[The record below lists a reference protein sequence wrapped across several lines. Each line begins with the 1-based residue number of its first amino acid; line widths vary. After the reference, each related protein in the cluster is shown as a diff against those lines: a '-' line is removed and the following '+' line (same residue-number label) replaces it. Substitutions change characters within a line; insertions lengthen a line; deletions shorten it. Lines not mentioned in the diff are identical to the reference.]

1 MAAAVAKASRHVYLR
16 ARVQESRIVTT
27 ATRNET
33 NSRLYLLGAI
43 LVIWCA
49 IICLRLVYLQVFRYG
64 DFEQRAQHQQQR
76 TTEVSAKRGIIYD
89 RAGRELAMSVLV
101 DSVFAVPTDIPDLAQ
116 TISLITRITK
126 ADPREVLAKCK
137 ASRTFCW
144 VARKADA
151 ETAARIRSMNLRGI
165 YFQKESKRFYPKR
178 ELAAQVIG
186 YVGTDDEGLSGI
198 EREYEDRLHGKPGR
212 MLISVDARRKYFGSV
227 EKQPEPGENIVLTLD
242 EKIQYIAERELE
254 TAMQQSH
261 AESGTVVVE
270 NPHTGEILALAN
282 RPTFNPNLSRE
293 IKPQKLKN
301 HAVSD
306 VYEPGSTFKVV
317 TISAALEEKLTNPN
331 EIFDCQMGSIVFNGM
346 RIRDSRPHGLLSVS
360 DVLAESSDVGAI
372 KIALRLGEDRFY
384 KYIRAFGFGQT
395 TGVELPGETRGLT
408 KAVNRWSKVS
418 IAAISMGQEIGIT
431 PLQLVGL
438 VSTMANDGVW
448 VAPRIVAATTEPQ
461 GSPQMV
467 AFHPA
472 DQRRVVSP
480 FTAAQMRQMMQ
491 RVVLHGT
498 GKKAVLEGYTSA
510 GKTGTAQKVDPA
522 THTYSRTKYVASFAG
537 FAPINNPVITVAV
550 ILDSAV
556 GLHQGGQVAAPV
568 FQRIAQQVL
577 EYQHTPHDVD
587 LPSNREVFLAQRR
600 VKDQDLAEGSPDRLG
615 DSLEVADASAPEPKS
630 APVAP
635 IKPIPAIASAGVI
648 PAAMR
653 RHETASS
660 ATTETRV
667 SVSARQSSLDTPVE
681 GTVVLDVE
689 QGGIV
694 VPSFAGKSVRS
705 AIEIAEE
712 TGLDLDAVGSGVARE
727 QSPPAGSHVAAG
739 SRVTVRFGR

>member
-1 MAAAVAKASRHVYLR
+1 
-16 ARVQESRIVTT
+16 VTT
-27 ATRNET
+27 ATRNES

-43 LVIWCA
+43 LVFWCA
-49 IICLRLVYLQVFRYG
+49 VICLRLVYLQVFRYG

-76 TTEVSAKRGIIYD
+76 STEVSAKRGIIYD
-89 RAGRELAMSVLV
+89 RAGRELAMSVSV

-116 TISLITRITK
+116 TISLIARIAK

-151 ETAARIRSMNLRGI
+151 ETAARIRSLNLRGI

-198 EREYEDRLHGKPGR
+198 EREYEDKLHGKPGR

-242 EKIQYIAERELE
+242 EKIQYIVERELE
-254 TAMQQSH
+254 TAMQQTH

-282 RPTFNPNLSRE
+282 QPTFNPNLSRE

-306 VYEPGSTFKVV
+306 VYEPGSTFKLV
-317 TISAALEEKLTNPN
+317 TISAALEEKLTRPD
-331 EIFDCQMGSIVFNGM
+331 EMFDCQMGSIIINGR
-346 RIRDSRPHGLLSVS
+346 RIHDWKPFGVLPVS
-360 DVLAESSDVGAI
+360 GILANSSDVGAI
-372 KIALRLGEDRFY
+372 KIALRLGDERLY
-384 KYIRAFGFGQT
+384 KYIRAFGFGQQ
-395 TGVELPGETRGLT
+395 TGIELPGETRGLA
-408 KAVNRWSKVS
+408 KPLSRWSKVS
-418 IAAISMGQEIGIT
+418 IGAISMGQEIGIS
-431 PLQLVGL
+431 PLQLTAM
-438 VSTMANDGVW
+438 VSSIANDGVL
-448 VAPRIVAATTEPQ
+448 VAPRILAATTQPQ
-461 GSPQMV
+461 SAPGMI
-467 AFHPA
+467 AFHPS
-472 DQRRVVSP
+472 DEHRVLSP
-480 FTAAQMRQMMQ
+480 MTAAQMKQMMQ
-491 RVVLHGT
+491 GVVLHGT
-498 GKKAVLEGYTSA
+498 GKKAILEGYSSA

-522 THTYSRTKYVASFAG
+522 TGTYSRTKYIASFAG
-537 FAPINNPVITVAV
+537 FAPVNNPAVTIAV
-550 ILDSAV
+550 ILDSPV
-556 GLHQGGQVAAPV
+556 GGHHGGEVGAPV

-587 LPSNREVFLAQRR
+587 LLSNRDVLLAQRR

-615 DSLEVADASAPEPKS
+615 DSLEVADASTPEPKS

-653 RHETASS
+653 QRETASS

-667 SVSARQSSLDTPVE
+667 SVSARPISLDTPVE

-712 TGLDLDAVGSGVARE
+712 SGLDLDAVGSGIARE
-727 QSPPAGSHVAAG
+727 QSPTAGSHVAAG